1 MTIPESEYSH
11 IISACADDETDH
23 YHFNL
28 RSRIHDVLRFHES
41 ESGDLVLEL
50 AARRML
56 SDGLTPA
63 EAQQVLASGVSKLNI
78 ELIKDKHSVL
88 QIQSIVSQFPDF
100 DRDADES
107 LRMFLDGEQNI
118 QTATLLTMFAI
129 SFMNDKG
136 FPIFDVNQLVET
148 GLLQLIA
155 RRDSA
160 SEK

>member
-11 IISACADDETDH
+11 IVSACADDETDH

-28 RSRIHDVLRFHES
+28 RSRIHDSLRFHES

-56 SDGLTPA
+56 RDGLTPA
-63 EAQQVLASGVSKLNI
+63 ETQQVLASSVLKLNI

-88 QIQSIVSQFPDF
+88 QIQSILSEYPDF
-100 DRDADES
+100 DRDTDES
-107 LRMFLDGEQNI
+107 VRMFLDGEQNI
-118 QTATLLTMFAI
+118 QTASLLTMYAV
-129 SFMNDKG
+129 SFMNDSG
-136 FPIFDVNQLVET
+136 FSLFDVNQLVET

-155 RRDSA
+155 RRDSP
-160 SEK
+160 SEA